1 MALIL
6 CIGIDPELIATRR
19 LILESA
25 GHTVVSTMGQREL
38 EDACAE
44 QRFDVAIIGEAMSSK
59 VKRWAC
65 QLIRENCPSAR
76 VLELHP
82 PYAGKSLN
90 DADAWLAMP
99 TQHPEDLEK
108 TVNSLVAQRR

>member
-1 MALIL
+1 MDRNKAWRSGDVGISGWLRRTFRNQPSFVLSESNSLITHL
-6 CIGIDPELIATRR
+6 RR
-19 LILESA
+19 
-25 GHTVVSTMGQREL
+25 R
-38 EDACAE
+38 CAE

-82 PYAGKSLN
+82 PYAGKSLD
-90 DADAWLAMP
+90 DAYAWLAM
-99 TQHPEDLEK
+99 
-108 TVNSLVAQRR
+108 